1 MLISHIGCYI
11 YRYVLIAE
19 TVELL
24 RATYHEEYISVTF
37 VAYWDQVHSIMANS
51 RFITMAP
58 QGLLI

>member
-37 VAYWDQVHSIMANS
+37 VAYWDQVRSIMDNS
-51 RFITMAP
+51 RSVQMPP
-58 QGLLI
+58 QGLLV